1 MQQINLYQEQFHERR
16 DPLDARHLAGALLL
30 LLIALAAWSGW
41 LYQRADTTAA
51 RLAVAEQRRD
61 RAEQQVLALR
71 AQVER
76 SQDQQSGTEDASGRL
91 RRELAAKRRM
101 LDYLETGPM
110 ARRDGFSAHLAG
122 LSRRVV
128 DDLWFHRI
136 VYQHGGQKLR
146 FEGHALKAGDVP
158 RMIAALGEEPVY
170 AGHAFRSLVIE
181 RPEEADWRVDF
192 VLASDAPDN
201 ADSGTGSGRRR

>member
-16 DPLDARHLAGALLL
+16 DPLDARHLATGLLL
-30 LLIALAAWSGW
+30 LLVALAAWSGW
-41 LYQRADTTAA
+41 LYHRADTTST
-51 RLAVAEQRRD
+51 RLALAEQRRD
-61 RAEQQVLALR
+61 RVEQQVLALR

-76 SQDQQSGTEDASGRL
+76 SQDQQAGTDDEAVRL

-110 ARRDGFSAHLAG
+110 ARRGGFSAHLAG
-122 LSRRVV
+122 LARRVV
-128 DDLWFHRI
+128 DDLWFDRI
-136 VYQHGGQKLR
+136 VYQHGGEKLR
-146 FEGHALKAGDVP
+146 FEGHALKAADVP

-192 VLASDAPDN
+192 VLASDAPENGD
-201 ADSGTGSGRRR
+201 AASGSGGRR